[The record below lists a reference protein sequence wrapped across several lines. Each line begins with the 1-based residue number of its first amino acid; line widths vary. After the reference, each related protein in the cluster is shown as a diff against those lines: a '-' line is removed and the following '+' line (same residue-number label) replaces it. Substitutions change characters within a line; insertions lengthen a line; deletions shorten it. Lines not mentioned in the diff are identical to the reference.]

1 MLRRSV
7 FALTAALVLGAP
19 AISFAHEI
27 PSSVTILAFIKP
39 DGQRLRMV
47 VRVPLEAMRDIKW
60 PLRGP
65 GYLELDRVGP
75 LLPQAAKLW
84 ISDNVR
90 FYEEGAELPAP
101 TVVASRLSLPSDRS
115 FERYETAVSNL
126 SAAAIPAG
134 TDLTPQA
141 AMLDVMLED
150 RRLRRDRKSTRLNS

>member
-1 MLRRSV
+1 MLKRPV
-7 FALTAALVLGAP
+7 LALAAALVLGAP
-19 AISFAHEI
+19 AISLAHEI

-39 DGQRLRMV
+39 EGQGLRMV

-90 FYEEGAELPAP
+90 VYEEGVALPAP
-101 TVVASRLSLPSDRS
+101 GIVSSRVSLPSDHS
-115 FERYETAVSNL
+115 FER
-126 SAAAIPAG
+126 
-134 TDLTPQA
+134 
-141 AMLDVMLED
+141 
-150 RRLRRDRKSTRLNS
+150 